1 MAKNDFSKLKSM
13 LELSSGFSLSE
24 QQYEKIIG
32 RKMPKSSKYYLAK
45 KSALAEFAK
54 EMLDP
59 KVDWRPLLNATI
71 RNAEKKVWTIPT
83 SRRSPYSSIPKPA
96 AARWTLRSCSTAL
109 SV

>member
-54 EMLDP
+54 EMGFAVVVHEE
-59 KVDWRPLLNATI
+59 KITTI
-71 RNAEKKVWTIPT
+71 SFVKI
-83 SRRSPYSSIPKPA
+83 
-96 AARWTLRSCSTAL
+96 
-109 SV
+109 